1 MNVEKTSIINQNTE
15 NNSTLI
21 KSKSKKELSKIK
33 LINQQHEQI
42 ISQKYDVNKNT
53 IAQSPAN
60 LKNQPINKRT
70 RSKSNIKEKSMDS
83 NTYEPTKPENIEKN
97 DIRKTNQ
104 YPLRTKKTKINNK
117 SDNKSQDKTSVS
129 DNASNNDMSDVNTPD
144 KSFNIQKKDK
154 VIRKRNKSKP
164 DGRKTI

>member
-1 MNVEKTSIINQNTE
+1 MNVEKTSIVNQNTE

-42 ISQKYDVNKNT
+42 ISQKSHVNKNHLD
-53 IAQSPAN
+53 QSPAN

-83 NTYEPTKPENIEKN
+83 NTHEPKKPENIEKN
-97 DIRKTNQ
+97 DIRKMNQ
-104 YPLRTKKTKINNK
+104 YPLRTKKTKINN
-117 SDNKSQDKTSVS
+117 
-129 DNASNNDMSDVNTPD
+129 
-144 KSFNIQKKDK
+144 
-154 VIRKRNKSKP
+154 
-164 DGRKTI
+164 